1 MFSSI
6 FNNSISYE
14 FKLFKQ
20 FLNYSNL
27 KVILTDFIVKAILY
41 TTSVIVVKN
50 WQITVKLRLYYNF
63 KLPLHLN

>member
-14 FKLFKQ
+14 FPLFKQ
-20 FLNYSNL
+20 FFNYSNL
-27 KVILTDFIVKAILY
+27 KVILTELIVKAKLY
-41 TTSVIVVKN
+41 TTSVNVVKN